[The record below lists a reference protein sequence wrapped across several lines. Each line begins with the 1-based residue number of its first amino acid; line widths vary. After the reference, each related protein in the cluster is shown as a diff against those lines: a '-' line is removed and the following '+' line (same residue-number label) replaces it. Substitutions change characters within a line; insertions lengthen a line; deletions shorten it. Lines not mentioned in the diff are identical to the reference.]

1 MGVQTCFTAA
11 ADQGD
16 ISLEEASW
24 LMREFDRRFAQH
36 RLSMGDDA
44 AKARARTD
52 LEAALRASQI
62 EKRRRADLTEARRL
76 GVKGYLQ
83 GYRDREGQPNVFE
96 GAMALLSH
104 YGYRGTS
111 SMRGKA
117 EGITAGAHRRL
128 DEVMFAFRRKGLLGR
143 REGRALVSEF
153 VRELH
158 GEATGNATAKA
169 LGHAVTEVFEDLRLR
184 FNAAGGAIGKLE
196 NFGLP
201 HSHDRLKVKRAGRE
215 GWKSAIRELVDPDRM
230 TDPLTG
236 QPVGQAGLDASLDH
250 VWESIVSGN
259 RAHLK
264 PAARARGRGA
274 LATQRQDERFLTFR
288 DAASWEFYNRQ
299 FGQGDPIQSVFR
311 HVNSMARDIA
321 ALETLGPNP
330 AAMLEYM
337 KQVVALE
344 TGKLETGK
352 PSLAQARPIVR
363 DSQAAYEDYRLD
375 SLYATLRGNGEVV
388 SGAANFTSNVKNLM
402 VSAQLG
408 GTAILAA
415 VTDPFIAR
423 AANKLAGLPTTGN
436 IARMVS
442 MLSERNRDQ
451 IVRSGVIWDEYM
463 HVMHDELRWSGPAVG
478 AEWSRWLAD
487 RGVTWSGLKPLT
499 TGRKLVAAREWQGHL
514 ADESGK
520 TFAQLDPRLRTA
532 LDGFGVEQRHWDI
545 WRQAKDPAGFVTP
558 AQIEANGGPV
568 QYLDLTPGK
577 IGPAQLAAEQKALAH
592 RDAAE
597 KLAEVITSWSE
608 RSVPAGTPNARSV
621 ITGKA
626 QRGTVTGELVDY
638 MLQYKSFG
646 LSFTSLQLEAMGE
659 MAAMRGGG
667 KGRRSGLGY
676 FAALAIPLTLGGAAY
691 MQIKSLLD
699 LKEPEPMDEAGFW
712 VKAAFTGGG
721 FGLFGDFAKASENR
735 FGQQPIKALA
745 GPGVAF
751 LGDALGLTFGNAL
764 QGMQLAGD
772 LATGAEKPTK
782 VEFGRDL
789 VKMGRRYTPFVAS
802 HWATRGAW
810 NRVVM
815 DNLQWLVDPEA
826 DKSFKAMSRTAKKN
840 GAPYRTEPGSLTPLR
855 N

>member
-1 MGVQTCFTAA
+1 MGVQNCFTQA
-11 ADQGD
+11 ADDGD

-36 RLSMGDDA
+36 RLAMGDDA
-44 AKARARTD
+44 AKAKARVD
-52 LEAALRASQI
+52 LEAALRASAI

-76 GVKGYLQ
+76 GIKGYLQ
-83 GYRDREGQPNVFE
+83 GYRDRNGQPNVFE

-104 YGYRGTS
+104 YGYRGGS
-111 SMRGKA
+111 SMRGRA
-117 EGITAGAHRRL
+117 EAITVGAHRRM
-128 DEVMFAFRRKGLLGR
+128 DEVMFTFRRKGLLGR
-143 REGRALVSEF
+143 RENRALVSEF

-169 LGHAVTEVFEDLRLR
+169 LGHAVTGVFEDLRLR

-201 HSHDRLKVKRAGRE
+201 HSHDRLKVKRAGRD
-215 GWKSAIRELVDPDRM
+215 GWKAEIRALVDPSRM
-230 TDPLTG
+230 VDPLSG
-236 QPVGQAGLDASLDH
+236 QPVGAAGLDSALDH
-250 VWESIVSGN
+250 VWESIVSNN

-264 PAARARGRGA
+264 PQARASGRGA
-274 LATQRQDERFLTFR
+274 LATQRQDERFLVFR
-288 DAASWEFYNRQ
+288 DAASWEAYNSR
-299 FGQGDPIQSVFR
+299 FGQGDPIQAVFR

-321 ALETLGPNP
+321 AMETLGPNP
-330 AAMLEYM
+330 AAMLEYL

-352 PSLAQARPIVR
+352 PSLAKARPIVK
-363 DSQAAYEDYRLD
+363 DSQAAYEAYRLD
-375 SLYATLRGNGEVV
+375 SLYATLRGTGEVV
-388 SGAANFTSNVKNLM
+388 SGAANFTANVKNLM

-408 GTAILAA
+408 ATSILAA
-415 VTDPFIAR
+415 ATDPFIAR
-423 AANKLAGLPTTGN
+423 AANKLAGLPTTNN
-436 IARMVS
+436 IGAMVK
-442 MLSERNRDQ
+442 MLSRQNRDQ

-463 HVMHDELRWSGPAVG
+463 HVMHDELRWAGPAVG
-478 AEWSRWLAD
+478 ADWSRWMAD

-514 ADESGK
+514 ADMAGK

-532 LDGFGVEQRHWDI
+532 LEGFGVEQRHWEI
-545 WRQAKDPAGFVTP
+545 WRKGKDPAGFVTP

-568 QYLDLTPGK
+568 QYLDLAPGRLP
-577 IGPAQLAAEQKALAH
+577 PAQLAAERKALDH
-592 RDAAE
+592 REAAE
-597 KLAEVITSWSE
+597 KLAEVISSWSE

-621 ITGKA
+621 ITGA
-626 QRGTVTGELVDY
+626 VQRGTVTGELVDY

-659 MAAMRGGG
+659 MAAARGGG
-667 KGRRSGLGY
+667 QGRRSGLGY

-691 MQIKSLLD
+691 MQIKNLLD
-699 LKEPEPMDEAGFW
+699 GKESEPMDEPAFW
-712 VKAAFTGGG
+712 IKAAVTGGG

-735 FGQQPIKALA
+735 FGQQPITALA

-751 LGDALGLTFGNAL
+751 LGDALGLTFGNAI
-764 QGMQLAGD
+764 QTMQWAGD
-772 LATGAEKPTK
+772 VAGGAEKPTK
-782 VEFGRDL
+782 VQFGREL
-789 VKMGRRYTPFVAS
+789 TKFGRRYTPFVAS

-826 DKSFKAMSRTAKKN
+826 DKSFKAMARTAKKN
-840 GAPYRTEPGSLTPLR
+840 GAPYRVAPGALVPR